1 MRKMAR
7 LEEQVK
13 ILNTY
18 IQELAKENEM
28 LQSRNIDMKTTLF

>member
-1 MRKMAR
+1 MVTR

-28 LQSRNIDMKTTLF
+28 LQTKNSDMKTTL